1 MRERFDDFAVD
12 LFSGSSNILY
22 IHNICILE
30 VFVLVLVLILVMC
43 IKKGSF

>member
-22 IHNICILE
+22 IHNIGLQQ
-30 VFVLVLVLILVMC
+30 VFVLVLVLVIC
-43 IKKGSF
+43 IKNGSF